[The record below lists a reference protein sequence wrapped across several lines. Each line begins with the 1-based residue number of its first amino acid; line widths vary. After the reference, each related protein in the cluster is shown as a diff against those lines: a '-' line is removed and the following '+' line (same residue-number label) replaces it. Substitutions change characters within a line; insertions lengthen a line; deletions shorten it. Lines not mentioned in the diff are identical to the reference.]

1 MRILLVEDNTMN
13 STFVIAVL
21 EPEGHDV
28 TLVKTGPAGYAA
40 ALQSTFGLIILDIAL
55 PGLRGDVICVRLR
68 ASGMR
73 TPIVALTA
81 SAMPDQLAIVTA
93 AGFDE
98 VLTKPIE
105 PKALRAMVSRYEPLA
120 DMAEPDPVS

>member
-13 STFVIAVL
+13 STFVTAVL
-21 EPEGHDV
+21 EPEGYEV
-28 TLVKTGPAGYAA
+28 TLVKTGPEGYAA
-40 ALQSTFGLIILDIAL
+40 ALASSFDLIILDIAL
-55 PGLRGDVICVRLR
+55 PGLRGDVICQRLR
-68 ASGMR
+68 AAGLR

-81 SAMPDQLAIVTA
+81 SAMPDQLAVVHA

-105 PKALRAMVSRYEPLA
+105 PKQLRAMALRYARPGHIT
-120 DMAEPDPVS
+120 EPDPV